1 MNAVEVRDLRKSFG
15 KKEVLRGISFE
26 IREGEIFGLI
36 GPNGAGKTTTL
47 RIISTLLKPSS
58 GSVRVYGINVIDEP
72 ERVRKLISYL
82 PEESDV
88 YLRLTGYEN
97 LKFFAMIYFDDPK
110 EIEEVINDGIKI
122 SNLGDAI
129 HRLTKTYSKGMRRR
143 LALARTLMVKPK
155 LAILDEPT
163 SGLDVYSAI
172 RVRNVIKEFVRN
184 TNHTVILSSHN
195 MLEVEYLCDRVA
207 FINKGRIVNIGKPD
221 ELKEIYNARNLEEA
235 FVKAVEVN
243 EVAV

>member
-15 KKEVLRGISFE
+15 KKEVLRGLNFE

-58 GSVRVYGINVIDEP
+58 GTVSVYGVDVIQEP
-72 ERVRKLISYL
+72 EKVRKMISYL

-97 LKFFAMIYFDDPK
+97 LKFYAMIYFDDPQK
-110 EIEEVINDGIKI
+110 VREIIENGIRI
-122 SNLGDAI
+122 SNLGDAVYK
-129 HRLTKTYSKGMRRR
+129 LTKTYSKGMRRR
-143 LALARTLMVKPK
+143 LALARTLMVQPK

-172 RVRNVIKEFVRN
+172 RVRNVIKEFVKL

-207 FINKGRIVNIGKPD
+207 FINKGKIVNIGRPE
-221 ELKEIYNARNLEEA
+221 ELKEIYGAKNLEEA
-235 FVKAVEVN
+235 FVKAVEVS